1 MQAFRLLL
9 LGLIPAVVSCAGM
22 GTQTFSSNDK
32 TMVRGTR
39 TAGSNITEPSPRSSR
54 YLETQHGGFA
64 VVGKKVGPYLQVKV
78 REAPAN
84 PLFIRVHY
92 QTADKSRSL
101 TNTAEFQPRSGGFIF
116 SSPEHIPG
124 IRIYQNY
131 LIRVEIF
138 EFPGSSQAIDTLT
151 QPVRSYVDTT
161 GDAVKLFNNVR
172 QG

>member
-1 MQAFRLLL
+1 
-9 LGLIPAVVSCAGM
+9 M
-22 GTQTFSSNDK
+22 GTRTFSSNEK

-64 VVGKKVGPYLQVKV
+64 VVGEKVGPYLQVKV
-78 REAPAN
+78 RESPAK
-84 PLFIRVHY
+84 PLFIRIHY
-92 QTADKSRSL
+92 QTADKNRSL
-101 TNTAEFQPRSGGFIF
+101 TNTAPFLPRSGGFIF

-124 IRIYQNY
+124 IRIYRDY

-138 EFPGSSQAIDTLT
+138 ESSDSSQPVDTLI

-161 GDAVKLFNNVR
+161 GDTVKLFNNVR